1 MAGDNLLG
9 LWTRVVSPTPGFTL
23 QLYYARSER
32 SSAQLVER
40 RDIADIDV
48 QHHLALGTRQNLV
61 WGLGYRFTNDQ
72 LTNGQTLRFTPQN
85 RRLNLWSGFLQ
96 DEIALLPKA
105 VPLSL
110 DTKVEHN
117 DLTGVVI
124 QPNGRLRWTPT
135 EYQTLVASVSQAIRA
150 PSRVED
156 DGRVNSI
163 ARPPSAATG
172 GLPVQFRAVLVL
184 FFRTVQDTLP
194 SFGELD
200 PHGDLRNRR
209 HPRLPRSF

>member
-72 LTNGQTLRFTPQN
+72 LTNA
-85 RRLNLWSGFLQ
+85 
-96 DEIALLPKA
+96 E
-105 VPLSL
+105 
-110 DTKVEHN
+110 
-117 DLTGVVI
+117 
-124 QPNGRLRWTPT
+124 
-135 EYQTLVASVSQAIRA
+135 
-150 PSRVED
+150 
-156 DGRVNSI
+156 RVND
-163 ARPPSAATG
+163 
-172 GLPVQFRAVLVL
+172 FE
-184 FFRTVQDTLP
+184 TLAL
-194 SFGELD
+194 GV
-200 PHGDLRNRR
+200 
-209 HPRLPRSF
+209 